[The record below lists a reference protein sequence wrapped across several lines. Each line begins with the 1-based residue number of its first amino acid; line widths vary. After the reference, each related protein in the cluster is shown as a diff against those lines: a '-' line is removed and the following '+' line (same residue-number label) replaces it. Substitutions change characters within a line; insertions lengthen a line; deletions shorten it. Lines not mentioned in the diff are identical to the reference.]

1 MLSDYGKNHQNKIN
15 KLIHWVGVTLIFF
28 SIVAMLRS
36 VPFPPETSSRREDND
51 RGCPAGQLGPIEF
64 GHGLTDETS
73 RLPTT
78 GPVWGS
84 LCHVDVF
91 ARSTCSASLIPT
103 ETSPPSNPSSEV
115 NALRWMSA

>member
-1 MLSDYGKNHQNKIN
+1 M
-15 KLIHWVGVTLIFF
+15 
-28 SIVAMLRS
+28 
-36 VPFPPETSSRREDND
+36 
-51 RGCPAGQLGPIEF
+51 GPIEF

-103 ETSPPSNPSSEV
+103 ETSPPSNLQGFTLYHAYLVYDTSGRIHMASNPV
-115 NALRWMSA
+115 PLKLVK